1 MSYRSS
7 QSPCSWSKF
16 EASPLVSPLFPFPS
30 ATHKTLRP
38 QAAQQSSS
46 QAAQCPKPV
55 PPKSKSPFEGQPKRP
70 LPCPGLLSLLSPS
83 LPVRRALSFLSFGCP
98 CPSRTSATPPFT
110 FQTSH
115 SPLPPHTSSS
125 TSTSNHSTTHP
136 QPTTHSILPTLLRVY
151 ILIDK
156 TRIVLR
162 LKRSNTP
169 TDLHAPSSRTPQ
181 YQTAHLSHAVLNS
194 RRHCLC
200 HCQTRVARP
209 LSTAYLNTGFTHLT
223 AHLSQPLRQHI
234 RTATYHTPH
243 SFTQPSVVRPHSR
256 NFESSRLPVCA
267 RLLL

>member
-16 EASPLVSPLFPFPS
+16 EASPLVSPLFPSPS

-46 QAAQCPKPV
+46 PAVKQSSSPV
-55 PPKSKSPFEGQPKRP
+55 PQAGSPQVQVCFRRP
-70 LPCPGLLSLLSPS
+70 AQTSSALPCPGLLSLLSPS

-136 QPTTHSILPTLLRVY
+136 QPTTHSIPY
-151 ILIDK
+151 
-156 TRIVLR
+156 
-162 LKRSNTP
+162 
-169 TDLHAPSSRTPQ
+169 APSNL
-181 YQTAHLSHAVLNS
+181 Y
-194 RRHCLC
+194 
-200 HCQTRVARP
+200 
-209 LSTAYLNTGFTHLT
+209 
-223 AHLSQPLRQHI
+223 
-234 RTATYHTPH
+234 PH
-243 SFTQPSVVRPHSR
+243 
-256 NFESSRLPVCA
+256 
-267 RLLL
+267 